1 VPAQP
6 AVDEPAPQPVEAAS
20 HPDDAEVDGPEPV
33 TSGPSDEIRP
43 VTPVVAAAEPAV
55 PAEVPEDVPQEW
67 EDDWRSGDWA
77 MPPAGLPLP
86 PADPSAFDVFET
98 PTPNVEDNAV
108 ERTGRTELPSRT
120 APDRLDPAPPAGGPE
135 LPLHAPE
142 GARPAP
148 GLFSAGHPHGGA
160 EGTAA
165 FPPQAGREP
174 GAAGPMPRR
183 TPSSERPAD
192 ASLFDSPTARVG
204 PPPRPA
210 PPRPMTPPPD
220 LAPPVA
226 SEVPLFGERP
236 RDERRPDG
244 PSPDPARQ
252 GRRRR
257 PDADDPEPGPAPAL
271 EAEPP
276 VLGGTE
282 HDLLAQLQAEL
293 ADRER
298 RPRPYRRARSAAPAV
313 NGHGVNG
320 HGVNGHSADGDHPDG
335 HGAADPG
342 AG

>member
-1 VPAQP
+1 
-6 AVDEPAPQPVEAAS
+6 
-20 HPDDAEVDGPEPV
+20 
-33 TSGPSDEIRP
+33 
-43 VTPVVAAAEPAV
+43 
-55 PAEVPEDVPQEW
+55 
-67 EDDWRSGDWA
+67 
-77 MPPAGLPLP
+77 
-86 PADPSAFDVFET
+86 
-98 PTPNVEDNAV
+98 
-108 ERTGRTELPSRT
+108 
-120 APDRLDPAPPAGGPE
+120 
-135 LPLHAPE
+135 
-142 GARPAP
+142 
-148 GLFSAGHPHGGA
+148 
-160 EGTAA
+160 
-165 FPPQAGREP
+165 
-174 GAAGPMPRR
+174 
-183 TPSSERPAD
+183 
-192 ASLFDSPTARVG
+192 
-204 PPPRPA
+204 
-210 PPRPMTPPPD
+210 MTPPPD

-320 HGVNGHSADGDHPDG
+320 HGVNGHGVNGHSADGDHPDG